1 MSRSTERTLLEKR
14 QRLNAELSEIEPQL
28 EGMRQR
34 DADARAK
41 MATGSGSLQNIGR
54 LELLA
59 LSQDGYRALL
69 DKAADLESQI
79 ADNDRALADVRQ
91 RPRQD
96 QETETARRNTIAARY
111 GLARLEL
118 EVALATARLALARQR
133 AAAEMDGITPDNW
146 AYETHVGARIAG
158 HEAQIAALERELKL
172 ARHATA
178 R

>member
-34 DADARAK
+34 DADAHARISS
-41 MATGSGSLQNIGR
+41 GSGGLQHIGR
-54 LELLA
+54 LMLA
-59 LSQDGYRALL
+59 QLDEDGYKKLL
-69 DKAADLESQI
+69 DQAADLEAKI

-96 QETETARRNTIAARY
+96 EQAETARRNAISARY